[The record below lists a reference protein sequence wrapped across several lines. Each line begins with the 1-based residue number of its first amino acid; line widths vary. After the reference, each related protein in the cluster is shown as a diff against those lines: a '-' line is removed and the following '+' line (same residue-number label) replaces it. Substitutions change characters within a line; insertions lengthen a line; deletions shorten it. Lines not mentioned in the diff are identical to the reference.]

1 MTLGTTIGPAPDA
14 DEDPALAR
22 IAAIPLDMDADRFM
36 RALIR
41 DLTGTLQDTI
51 GEHNVRGF
59 VSVVG
64 ARMGDR
70 FNDLYHEALGQA
82 QLSRPTVARV
92 LVDLKRR
99 IGGDFYIIEE
109 SDEKIVFGNR
119 ACPFGAN
126 VKDRPSL
133 CMMTSNVFGRIA
145 AENLGYAKVSIEK
158 SIAMGDAG
166 CRVVVYLDYS
176 SDSENAPG
184 HEYYRVED
192 AT

>member
-1 MTLGTTIGPAPDA
+1 MGLGSDQ
-14 DEDPALAR
+14 DDALAQVAA
-22 IAAIPLDMDADRFM
+22 AAIDMDADRFM

-41 DLTGTLQDTI
+41 DLTGTLQDTV
-51 GEHNVRGF
+51 GEQNARGF

-70 FNDLYHEALGQA
+70 FNDLYRQALGQPT
-82 QLSRPTVARV
+82 LSRATVARV

-109 SDEKIVFGNR
+109 NDEKIVLGNR
-119 ACPFGAN
+119 ACPFGGH
-126 VKDRPSL
+126 VRDRPSL
-133 CMMTSNVFGRIA
+133 CMMTSNVFGRVA

-158 SIAMGDAG
+158 SIAAGHAG
-166 CRVVVYLDYS
+166 CRVVVYLNYQGAAEHAS
-176 SDSENAPG
+176 G

-192 AT
+192 PA